1 MSRLEQRTPA
11 RPPARVRAGGRSERV
26 RRHVARACLD
36 LLAEDQLD
44 LGPVEVADRAGVSRA
59 TIHRWWPTKE
69 ELLREALTLH
79 TSVLDVPD
87 TGTWAGD
94 LRALA
99 TELAAFFS
107 DPTEVSL
114 NAIMASGT
122 HPEFTPPCWR
132 TTPRCSTGGALSSSG
147 PDPAARCAPTSTPTR
162 CCSRSP
168 RRSWWSRSCSA
179 VPPPTRGRPD
189 RRPRSRRDLA
199 VRRGP
204 RESARLRF
212 ATGSGCMHRFVA
224 DWRAVAGVGAVLWRA
239 RW

>member
-1 MSRLEQRTPA
+1 MSRLEQRT
-11 RPPARVRAGGRSERV
+11 PARVRAGGRSERV

-44 LGPVEVADRAGVSRA
+44 LGPVEVAQRAGVSRA

-122 HPEFTPPCWR
+122 HPEFTR
-132 TTPRCSTGGALSSSG
+132 AVL
-147 PDPAARCAPTSTPTR
+147 AHYAPLFD
-162 CCSRSP
+162 
-168 RRSWWSRSCSA
+168 
-179 VPPPTRGRPD
+179 G
-189 RRPRSRRDLA
+189 
-199 VRRGP
+199 
-204 RESARLRF
+204 
-212 ATGSGCMHRFVA
+212 
-224 DWRAVAGVGAVLWRA
+224 WRAVVERARSRSEVRADIDADAVLLTLTAPFLVVPLLLRRTPTDDEVA
-239 RW
+239 QIVDLVLAATSP